1 MMALFCLSH
10 EVHVLSGFLI
20 RFFFLFLGLTP
31 LSIPATDLVMPD
43 DPPATAQPIPAQPL
57 TDDELLRAQ
66 HAFDQ
71 HDQTTLESIAAR
83 AHGQL
88 SDYPRYWALEGR
100 LMQGNAYLV
109 PKMQEFFSDYPNSPL
124 TPLLRAHWLSQLGRN
139 QNWKTFE
146 TQFRPEDAHQPALQ
160 CYHWQALFANA
171 QMDFFDTAVTYWRSD
186 ASWPDSCDPV
196 FRQLVAAH
204 RIRTEDLWQTLR
216 HALSRN
222 QLRKARYINS
232 FFPPFQGLNED
243 DLKLAAGRPRQ
254 FLDEAPNTDAHSTRA
269 QRELVLYATGRLA
282 AHDPQAAATWWAD
295 TSAHFDPEDRT
306 WGWQQI
312 ALQGALNLDPQ
323 SLEWFQQVTPQPTE
337 VEWLTWEIR
346 VALRQQNWATV
357 LDTLACLP
365 ATIAQ
370 KPVWQYWKARA
381 LEGEHRTAEAR
392 ALLERVAQSSSYY
405 GLLALEE
412 QGQDLH
418 LPPRPAQPNPEIQK
432 ETRALL
438 ERPLR
443 LYRLGLLPEA
453 QREWSQIEP
462 ALTPL
467 QHLAAAQQA
476 FQLGWYD
483 RSIHSADHADS
494 PKDITLIFP
503 YPYQSQIQASASKY
517 HLSEAWILALI
528 RQESRFFSVA
538 RSRTG
543 AQGLMQLMPATA
555 RWAARRSGLKNY
567 RVEDVDQPDINIL
580 LGTYYLNH
588 LTQLLGNPI
597 LATMGYNAGPLRAQI
612 WASAGIGDPRAFL
625 ENIPFDET
633 RDYVQQILYNQ
644 VVYEQRLHPAPSHLL
659 HTLLNE
665 LAGAV
670 R

>member
-1 MMALFCLSH
+1 MAVLSCLSH
-10 EVHVLSGFLI
+10 EVFVLSGFLI
-20 RFFFLFLGLTP
+20 RFPFLLLGLVP
-31 LSIPATDLVMPD
+31 WCIPAAELAVPD
-43 DPPATAQPIPAQPL
+43 DTLATVQPAPAPPL
-57 TDDELLRAQ
+57 TDEELLRAQ
-66 HAFDQ
+66 RAFQQ
-71 HDQTTLESIAAR
+71 HDQATLESIAAR
-83 AHGQL
+83 TRGQL

-100 LMQGNAYLV
+100 LTQGNAYLV
-109 PKMQEFFSDYPNSPL
+109 PEMQEFFSDYPNSPL
-124 TPLLRAHWLSQLGRN
+124 TPLLRAHWLSQLGQN

-146 TQFRPEDAHQPALQ
+146 AQFRPEDAHHPSLQ
-160 CYHWQALFANA
+160 CYHWQALFADA
-171 QMDFFDTAVTYWRSD
+171 QTDFFDAAVAYWRSD

-204 RIRTEDLWQTLR
+204 RIRAEDLWQALR

-222 QLRKARYINS
+222 QIRKARYINS

-243 DLKLAAGRPRQ
+243 DLTLAAGRPRQ
-254 FLDEAPNTDAHSTRA
+254 FLDESPPTDAHSPRA
-269 QRELVLYATGRLA
+269 QRELLLYATLRLA
-282 AHDPQAAATWWAD
+282 AHDPQAAAAWWTDAS
-295 TSAHFDPEDRT
+295 THLDPEDQA

-312 ALQGALNLDPQ
+312 ALQGAWALDPQ
-323 SLEWFQQVTPQPTE
+323 SLEWFRQVTPQPTE
-337 VEWLTWEIR
+337 AEWLTWKIR
-346 VALRQQNWATV
+346 VALRQQDWATV
-357 LDTLACLP
+357 LDTLTRLP
-365 ATIAQ
+365 PPLAR

-381 LEGEHRTAEAR
+381 LEEEHRSAEAL
-392 ALLERVAQSSSYY
+392 ALLEEVAQSPSYY

-412 QGQDLH
+412 RGQELH
-418 LPPRPAQPNPEIQK
+418 LPPQPAPPGPDVQK

-483 RSIHSADHADS
+483 RSIHSAEHTDS
-494 PKDITLIFP
+494 PRDVTLLFP
-503 YPYQSQIQASASKY
+503 YPYQSQIQAEASRF
-517 HLSEAWILALI
+517 HLSEAWVLALI

-567 RVEDVDQPDINIL
+567 RAEEADQPDINIL

-588 LTQLLGNPI
+588 LAQLLGNPI
-597 LATMGYNAGPLRAQI
+597 LATMGYNAGPLRVQI
-612 WASAGIGDPRAFL
+612 WTSAGIGDPRTFL

-644 VVYEQRLHPAPSHLL
+644 IVYEQRLHSTPSHHLHALL
-659 HTLLNE
+659 DE
-665 LAGAV
+665 LAGT

>member
-1 MMALFCLSH
+1 MMALFCISH
-10 EVHVLSGFLI
+10 EVPVLSGFLI
-20 RFFFLFLGLTP
+20 RFLFLLLGLIP
-31 LSIPATDLVMPD
+31 WSLPAADLAMPDDIPATV
-43 DPPATAQPIPAQPL
+43 QPVSEPPL
-57 TDDELLRAQ
+57 TDDELLRARR
-66 HAFDQ
+66 AFDQ

-83 AHGQL
+83 AQDQL
-88 SDYPRYWALEGR
+88 SDYPRYWALEER
-100 LMQGNAYLV
+100 LIRGNAYLV
-109 PKMQEFFSDYPNSPL
+109 PEMQAFFNDYPNSPL
-124 TPLLRAHWLSQLGRN
+124 TPLLRAHWLSQLGQN

-146 TQFRPEDAHQPALQ
+146 AQFHPVDAHQPALQ
-160 CYHWQALFANA
+160 CYHWQALFADA
-171 QMDFFDTAVTYWRSD
+171 QTDFFDAAVAYWRSD

-204 RIRTEDLWQTLR
+204 RLRADDLWRALR

-243 DLKLAAGRPRQ
+243 DLNLATGRPRQ
-254 FLDEAPNTDAHSTRA
+254 FLDDASPTDTHSTRA
-269 QRELVLYATGRLA
+269 QRELMLYATLRLA
-282 AHDPQAAATWWAD
+282 AHDPQAAATWWTDA
-295 TSAHFDPEDRT
+295 SAHLGPEDQA

-312 ALQGALNLDPQ
+312 ALQGALNLNPQ
-323 SLEWFQQVTPQPTE
+323 SLEWFQQVTPQPTDA
-337 VEWLTWEIR
+337 EWLIWKTR
-346 VALRQQNWATV
+346 VALRQQDWATV
-357 LDTLACLP
+357 LDTLAHLP
-365 ATIAQ
+365 VTLAQ

-381 LEGEHRTAEAR
+381 LEGEYRSAEAL
-392 ALLERVAQSSSYY
+392 ALLERVSQSPSYY

-412 QGQDLH
+412 RGQELR
-418 LPPRPAQPNPEIQK
+418 LSPPPAQPDPEIQK
-432 ETRALL
+432 ETRTLL

-453 QREWSQIEP
+453 QREWNQIEP

-483 RSIHSADHADS
+483 RSIHSADRTDL
-494 PKDITLIFP
+494 PKDITLLFP
-503 YPYQSQIQASASKY
+503 YPYQSQIQASASQY
-517 HLSEAWILALI
+517 HLSEAWILAVI

-567 RVEDVDQPDINIL
+567 HAEEVDQPDTNIL

-588 LTQLLGNPI
+588 LAQLLGNPI

-612 WASAGIGDPRAFL
+612 WVSAGIGDPRAFL

-633 RDYVQQILYNQ
+633 RDYVQQVLYNQ
-644 VVYEQRLHPAPSHLL
+644 IVYEQRLHTVPSHRLHALL
-659 HTLLNE
+659 DE
-665 LAGAV
+665 LGAV